1 MRLTHINLAGFKS
14 FVDPT
19 QIPVPGQLVG
29 IVGPNGCGK
38 SNIIDAVRWVLGETS
53 ARHLRGTTMQDVL
66 FNGSGNR
73 KPVNRA
79 SVELLFDNS
88 LGKAAGQWSS
98 YGEIS
103 IKRVLER
110 EGDSTYYINN
120 ITVRRRDVADIFLG
134 TGLGARAYAIIEQGM
149 ISRVIEAK
157 PEELRVFLEEA
168 AGVSKYRE
176 RRRETEARLRDTR
189 ENLLRVDDIRQE
201 LSKQLEHLQG
211 QAEVARQY
219 HELQGELSTSQS
231 LLWFTRKKE
240 AVAARARHTRDIE
253 RSGIE
258 LEAETARLREAEKR
272 LEELR
277 SEHYKAGDALHACQG
292 SLYEANAEVAR
303 LEQQI
308 THVRDNRARIEHHV
322 TALRSQ
328 HDDHHSQLLSAQ
340 RGLDESCEARA
351 QAAERVQFCEAEVQ
365 AQSQKLPQA
374 EQAHRALYNRREE
387 VQRDLSQVQQRLQV
401 EQTQSGHA
409 TRLLEQFAQRQSR
422 LTDERAALPAA
433 DAEKLVQLTERTQ
446 QCEQQLDDW
455 RSRLEAREAQLPA
468 LEQAVSDRQAELD
481 AAARARS
488 AIEARINALSQLQ
501 AKLAKG
507 SNGANMESWLSERN
521 LDKAPRFWQ
530 GIEIAAGWEDALEAV
545 LRERLN
551 GIALDG
557 VDNSADWL
565 TQSPPG
571 KITIVDASNAAGSAV
586 AAQDSMPGLEPLK
599 RYVTCRDARLEAVVC
614 DWLHE
619 VYTVSD
625 AASGMARRGQLR
637 PGSLL
642 VSASGY
648 VFTHHSVTFHAPDS
662 EIHGVLSRQREIEKL
677 QSDLDS
683 ASAAVEKLG
692 HTVSGDK
699 AAVDR
704 CRDECVE
711 LRSGV
716 NKAQNDFHVVQV
728 ETVRLSEQAQRATQR
743 GAQIAAEIAE
753 IVAQVLTETNNL
765 AVADAAITQLQYER
779 ATYSA
784 QVEQSAEDYRN
795 AETALNSQR
804 QAAEQARQAHQES
817 IFAQKTVANKIND
830 IELSIQR
837 LSASISAIESSISES
852 ETDLSGYDE
861 TPWQGQLQSMLEM
874 RVTREQAL
882 ALARDALEGM
892 DTQLRGVEQERVAS
906 EEKLGPL
913 RERIAEVRLKEQEA
927 RLIEEQ
933 YAQQLLAVSA
943 DEAALAELLEK
954 GTRSNALQAEINRIN
969 EEIRALGAVNL
980 AALEELNTA
989 SERRDYLD
997 AQSKD
1002 LTEAMSTLEDAI
1014 RRIDRETRERL
1025 QATFDEVNRH
1035 FSEMFPALFGG
1046 GQARLTLTGDEILDC
1061 GVHVTAQPPG
1071 KKNVSIHLLSGGEKA
1086 LTALSLVFAIFRLNP
1101 APFCLLDE
1109 VDAPLDDSNTER
1121 FCELVKKMSGN
1132 SQFLFISHN
1141 KITMEMANQLLGITM
1156 QEPGISRVVA
1166 VDIEE
1171 ALKLSEAA

>member
-19 QIPVPGQLVG
+19 QISVPGQLVG

-38 SNIIDAVRWVLGETS
+38 SNVIDAVRWVLGETS
-53 ARHLRGTTMQDVL
+53 ARHLRGATMQDVL

-88 LGKAAGQWSS
+88 LGKAAGQWST
-98 YGEIS
+98 YAEIS
-103 IKRVLER
+103 VKRVLER

-120 ITVRRRDVADIFLG
+120 IVVRRRDIADIFLG

-176 RRRETEARLRDTR
+176 RRKETEARLRDTR

-201 LSKQLEHLQG
+201 LTKQLEHLHQ
-211 QAEVARQY
+211 QAEVATRY
-219 HELQGELSTSQS
+219 HELQNELVTSQN

-240 AVAARARHTRDIE
+240 AISARARHTRDIE

-277 SEHYKAGDALHACQG
+277 SGHYKAGDALHACQG
-292 SLYEANAEVAR
+292 ALYEANAEVAR

-308 THVRDNRARIEHHV
+308 THVRDNRARIEHHIA
-322 TALRSQ
+322 TLRSQ
-328 HDDHHSQLLSAQ
+328 RDDHQSQLLDAQ
-340 RGLDESCEARA
+340 RALDESREARTQADA
-351 QAAERVQFCEAEVQ
+351 QVQSGEAE
-365 AQSQKLPQA
+365 AQTQGQKLPLA
-374 EQAHRALYNRREE
+374 EEAHRASYHRREA
-387 VQRDLSQVQQRLQV
+387 VQRNLSQVQQRLQV

-409 TRLLEQFAQRQSR
+409 ARLLDQFAQRHTR
-422 LTDERAALPAA
+422 LSDERTALPATDTA
-433 DAEKLVQLTERTQ
+433 ALEQWAERTL
-446 QCEQQLDDW
+446 QCEQQLAEW
-455 RSRLEAREAQLPA
+455 RSRLATGEAQIPA
-468 LEQAVSDRQAELD
+468 LEQAVSSRQTERD

-488 AIEARINALSQLQ
+488 DIEARSNALSQLQ
-501 AKLAKG
+501 ARLAKG
-507 SNGANMESWLSERN
+507 ANGAEMESWLAARHLE
-521 LDKAPRFWQ
+521 KAARFWQ
-530 GIEIAAGWEDALEAV
+530 GIEIAPGWEDALEAV

-551 GIALDG
+551 GITLDHT
-557 VDNSADWL
+557 DSLSDWL
-565 TQSPPG
+565 TQAPPG
-571 KITIVDASNAAGSAV
+571 KLTLVDARQSPGAATL
-586 AAQDSMPGLEPLK
+586 AATGLEPLQ
-599 RYVTCRDARLEAVVC
+599 RHVTCRDARLAAVVG
-614 DWLHE
+614 DWLHA
-619 VYTVSD
+619 VYTVPD
-625 AASGMARRGQLR
+625 TATGMARRGELP
-637 PGSLL
+637 PGALL
-642 VSASGY
+642 VSANGY
-648 VFTHHSVTFHAPDS
+648 IFTRHSVSFHAPDS
-662 EIHGVLSRQREIEKL
+662 ELHGVLSRQREIEKL
-677 QSDLDS
+677 QDELHH
-683 ASAAVEKLG
+683 ASGAAERLSQ
-692 HTVSGDK
+692 TL
-699 AAVDR
+699 AAAKEAVAQGR
-704 CRDECVE
+704 AEIAE
-711 LRSGV
+711 LRHGV
-716 NKAQNDFHVVQV
+716 NTAQNEFHAAQV
-728 ETVRLSEQAQRATQR
+728 EAVRLSEQAQRATQR
-743 GAQIAAEIAE
+743 GTQIAAEWAE
-753 IVAQVLTETNNL
+753 IAALVLTETQNRQS
-765 AVADAAITQLQYER
+765 AEAAMAQLHNER
-779 ATYSA
+779 ASYT
-784 QVEQSAEDYRN
+784 EQIERSTEDYRN
-795 AETALNSQR
+795 AEAALNAQR
-804 QAAEQARQAHQES
+804 EAAEHARRAHQES
-817 IFAQKTVANKIND
+817 LFAQKTILNKINEID
-830 IELSIQR
+830 NSIQR
-837 LSASISAIESSISES
+837 LSTSVSALESNISES
-852 ETDLSGYDE
+852 EHDLQGYDE
-861 TPWQGQLQSMLEM
+861 TPWHEQLQGMLET

-882 ALARDALEGM
+882 AVARDALEGM

-927 RLIEEQ
+927 RLTEEQ
-933 YAQQLLAVSA
+933 YAQQLLEAGA
-943 DEAALAELLEK
+943 DETALADLLEK
-954 GTRSNALQAEINRIN
+954 GTRSNALQSEINRLN

-980 AALEELNTA
+980 AALEELKAA

-1002 LTEAMSTLEDAI
+1002 LNEAMATLEDAI
-1014 RRIDRETRERL
+1014 RRIDRDTREKL

-1046 GQARLTLTGDEILDC
+1046 GQAKLTLTGEEILDC

-1071 KKNVSIHLLSGGEKA
+1071 KKNASIHLLSGGEKA
-1086 LTALSLVFAIFRLNP
+1086 LTALSLVFAMFRLNP

-1121 FCELVKKMSGN
+1121 FCDLVKKMSDN

-1171 ALKLSEAA
+1171 AMKLTEAA